1 MIIKFCLISCLLFA
15 ATAGIAAQTVP
26 LTSLDLGKMK
36 QGYGTPQVNRSIR
49 EKPLSI
55 AGRQFEHGVGTRAN
69 SSLYVDLSGRADRFE
84 DFVGVDDAAGGSASL
99 IFRL

>member
-15 ATAGIAAQTVP
+15 AAADIAAQTVP

-36 QGYGTPQVNRSIR
+36 QGYSTPQVNRSIR

-55 AGRQFEHGVGTRAN
+55 AGRQFEHGAGTHAN
-69 SSLYVDLSGRADRFE
+69 SSLYMDLSGGTDRFE
-84 DFVGVDDAAGGSASL
+84 AFVGADDAAGGPASL